1 MIKPTILIIVGIS
14 GDLSKRKLLPAILS
28 LYRANQLPEKFRI
41 VGTTRQTLNTDDI
54 LEHLPADASDVE
66 KAFMHEHMTTLQI
79 DMSRVEEYPSLANHL
94 TAIEAEFSSPAQRL
108 FYLSVPPEISS
119 PIVEHL
125 GSSELAKIEN
135 TKLLIEKPFG
145 TDLKS
150 AVALVGHINQY
161 FDETQVYRIDH
172 YLAKEMTQNIII
184 FRGGNSLFKQTW
196 NKDFIESI
204 EIVASESIDIEGRT
218 HFYEQ
223 TGAMRDV
230 IQSHLFQ
237 LAALTLMELPEYGD
251 WESVPKYRLAAL
263 NALRAPEKVTRGQ
276 YEGYRDDVANQ
287 TSMVETF
294 VSMTLYSLDKRWR
307 GVPIILTT
315 GKALAEK
322 LTEIRISYRQQDSR
336 ESNQLILRIQ
346 PQEAIRVCLW
356 VKRPGFERQL
366 AQTQLSFEY
375 QTDNGTIPDA
385 YEHVFLDAINSNHSL
400 FTTSHEVLTSWRL
413 LQPVQKRWAS
423 NSADLTLYPKGT
435 NVDDLSLT
443 SESPE

>member
-1 MIKPTILIIVGIS
+1 MIKPTILVIIGIS

-28 LYRANQLPEKFRI
+28 LHRANQLPQQFRI
-41 VGTTRQTLNTDDI
+41 VGTTRQTLNTNDI
-54 LEHLPADASDVE
+54 LGYLPADISDVE
-66 KAFMHEHMTTLQI
+66 KTFMHEHTTTLQI
-79 DMSRVEEYPSLANHL
+79 NTSQVEEYPSLASHL
-94 TAIEAEFSSPAQRL
+94 TSIEAEFGTSAQRL

-125 GSSELAKIEN
+125 GTSGLAKVEN

-145 TDLKS
+145 INFRS
-150 AVALVGHINQY
+150 AAALVAHINQY

-172 YLAKEMTQNIII
+172 YLAKEMAQNIII

-196 NKDFIESI
+196 NKNFIENI

-230 IQSHLFQ
+230 VQSHLFQ

-263 NALRAPEKVTRGQ
+263 NALNPPEKVLRGQ
-276 YEGYRDDVANQ
+276 YEGYRDEVANQ
-287 TSMVETF
+287 ASMVETF
-294 VSMTLYSLDKRWR
+294 VSMTLYSSDERWS
-307 GVPIILTT
+307 GVPITLTT

-366 AQTQLSFEY
+366 GQAQLGFEY
-375 QTDNGTIPDA
+375 QTDNDVIPDA
-385 YEHVFLDAINSNHSL
+385 YEHVLLDAINSNHSL
-400 FTTSHEVLTSWRL
+400 FTTSDEVLIWPGCRDCTVR
-413 LQPVQKRWAS
+413 
-423 NSADLTLYPKGT
+423 
-435 NVDDLSLT
+435 
-443 SESPE
+443 